1 MANLTVI
8 EPARALGFPDLR
20 EFWAHRDLT
29 YFLVRRDLAIRYKQ
43 SIVGVLWAV
52 LQPVLLAVVFS
63 VFLGVLAKV
72 PSESGV
78 PYPVFALSGLVMWIY
93 FASAVSRAAESTV
106 ASADLISKVYFPR
119 VVIPVAAVLAP
130 TVDFLFAF
138 VVLLGALLLYG
149 IPIQAELLLVPLLV
163 PVALGIALGAGLWLS
178 ALHVKYRDVNVLVP
192 FLVQVGLFI
201 TPVIY
206 SFDLVPDD
214 YKPFYAINPLVGLLE
229 TFRWMLFPNIGFP
242 GAIMLIPLAAAI
254 LLLVSGALYFRRSEQ
269 SFADVI

>member
-8 EPARALGFPDLR
+8 EPARGLGFPDLR
-20 EFWAHRDLT
+20 ELWEHRDLT

-52 LQPVLLAVVFS
+52 LQPVLLAAVFS

-93 FASAVSRAAESTV
+93 FATAVSRAADSTV
-106 ASADLISKVYFPR
+106 ASSDLISKVYFPR
-119 VVIPVAAVLAP
+119 AVIPVAAVLAP

-138 VVLLGALLLYG
+138 VVLIGALLVYG
-149 IPIQAELLLVPLLV
+149 IPLQSELLLVPLLV

-178 ALHVKYRDVNVLVP
+178 ALHVKYRDVNILVP

-206 SFDLVPDD
+206 SFDLVPDNL
-214 YKPFYAINPLVGLLE
+214 KPLYAINPLVGLLE
-229 TFRWMLFPNIGFP
+229 TFRWMLFPETGFP
-242 GAIMLIPLAAAI
+242 GAIMLIPLAAGI
-254 LLLVSGALYFRRSEQ
+254 ILLVSGALYFRRSEQ

>member
-1 MANLTVI
+1 MANVTVI
-8 EPARALGFPDLR
+8 EPARRFGFPDLH
-20 EFWAHRDLT
+20 ELWEHRDLT

-72 PSESGV
+72 PSESGID
-78 PYPVFALSGLVMWIY
+78 YPVFALSGLVMWLY
-93 FASAVSRAAESTV
+93 FATAVSRAADSTV
-106 ASADLISKVYFPR
+106 ASSDLISKVYFPR
-119 VVIPVAAVLAP
+119 AVIPLAAVLAP

-138 VVLLGALLLYG
+138 VVLIGALLVYDVPL
-149 IPIQAELLLVPLLV
+149 QAELLLVPLLL

-178 ALHVKYRDVNVLVP
+178 ALHVKYRDVNILVP

-206 SFDLVPDD
+206 SFELVPDD
-214 YKPFYAINPLVGLLE
+214 LKPLYAINPLVGLLE
-229 TFRWMLFPNIGFP
+229 TFRWMLFPSIGFP
-242 GAIMLIPLAAAI
+242 GAIMLIPLGAAI
-254 LLLVSGALYFRRSEQ
+254 VLLVSGALYFRRAEQ

>member
-8 EPARALGFPDLR
+8 EPARGLGFPDLR
-20 EFWAHRDLT
+20 ELWEHRDLT

-52 LQPVLLAVVFS
+52 LQPVLLALVFS

-78 PYPVFALSGLVMWIY
+78 DYPVFALSGLVMWIY
-93 FASAVSRAAESTV
+93 FASAVSRAADSTV
-106 ASADLISKVYFPR
+106 ASSDLISKVYFPR

-138 VVLLGALLLYG
+138 LVLIGALLVYG
-149 IPIQAELLLVPLLV
+149 MPIQPELLLVPLLL
-163 PVALGIALGAGLWLS
+163 PIALAIALGAGLWLS
-178 ALHVKYRDVNVLVP
+178 ALHVKYRDVNILVP

-206 SFDLVPDD
+206 SFDLVPDNL
-214 YKPFYAINPLVGLLE
+214 KPLYAINPLVGLLE

-242 GAIMLIPLAAAI
+242 GAIMLIPLAAGI